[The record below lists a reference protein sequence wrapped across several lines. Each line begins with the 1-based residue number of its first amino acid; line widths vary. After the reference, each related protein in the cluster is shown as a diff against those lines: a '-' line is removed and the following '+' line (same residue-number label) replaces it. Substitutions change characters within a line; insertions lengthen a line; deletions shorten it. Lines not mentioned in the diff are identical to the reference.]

1 MLPIDAELAAVL
13 QQTHTVEYRAS
24 AFSGGQQTLKSVPL
38 TDGGSLRFNGDQ
50 NVQCTGTVYLAKD
63 GESLVPRSKA
73 DPLAPYGQ
81 EIRIDRVDRTGS
93 KEWVTPLGQLRIQQ
107 VPSLRERSKNYPMG
121 SQLIGWSAELKLQ
134 DRFDIIVGDEF
145 LYPDSPRTPT
155 AWSEIQRLSPV
166 PIVQNLPDVGIPGSL
181 TAYPDSRMEAITSL
195 FSLLGAYP
203 HMTRLGVLTGR
214 LKDAWLTSTVPVF
227 TVHGVIDMDDSLSND
242 LFNSVKVS
250 SSAGNND
257 AFAIE
262 EITDPG
268 DRLNVYGPFGRRV
281 YRQSSPLYNSDAALR
296 AAARTILSRVST
308 RQSKTVTVTCLPQ
321 PHLELG
327 DFIRAQQVD
336 ERGVVVREV
345 DGEIAGIDVPLKRSA
360 SWTYTLIVA
369 EIR

>member
-1 MLPIDAELAAVL
+1 MLPVDSEFVAAL
-13 QQTHTVEYRAS
+13 QQPHTVEYRAY
-24 AFSGGQQTLKSVPL
+24 AFDGGALGPQVPI

-50 NVQCTGTVYLAKD
+50 NIQCTGTIYLAKD

-73 DPLAPYGQ
+73 DALAPYGQ
-81 EIRIDRVDRTGS
+81 EIRVDRVDKTGS
-93 KEWVTPLGQLRIQQ
+93 KEWVTPLGQLRIQE
-107 VPSLRERSKNYPMG
+107 VPSMRERSKSYPVG
-121 SQLIGWSAELKLQ
+121 SQMIGWAAELKLQ
-134 DRFDIIVGDEF
+134 DRFDIIIGDEF

-155 AWSEIQRLSPV
+155 AWSEIQRISPI
-166 PIVQNLPDVGIPGSL
+166 PIVVNLPDVNIPGSL

-214 LKDAWLTSTVPVF
+214 LKDAWLTATVPVF
-227 TVHGVIDMDDSLSND
+227 TVQGVIDMDDSLSNK

-268 DRLNVYGPFGRRV
+268 DRLSVNGPFGRRV
-281 YRQSSPLYNSDAALR
+281 FRQSSPLYNTEAALR
-296 AAARTILSRVST
+296 AAAKTILSRVST

-327 DFIRAQQVD
+327 DYIRAQQIND
-336 ERGVVVREV
+336 LGNVVREV
-345 DGEIAGIDVPLKRSA
+345 DGEITSIDASLKRTA